1 MGPKFALPKTVD
13 ESLAMNYIEYYI
25 HDDYH
30 GHGDYDDHH
39 YRFIS
44 PELDKILIFDKN
56 ENIAGMHSIF
66 PVSAS
71 AKNRSLFDYSKSG
84 WYRRTSIDGVDY
96 YMTTAY
102 FMNPSEI
109 STVGR
114 TSEDV
119 DSNGIVR
126 QLYFQVGNQLLE
138 APMNLTSNGKNGWH
152 FHVCFPTMG
161 SHYDL
166 WNPNNANTISCDDI
180 PPVRLIYHQEVL
192 HDFQWVHV
200 FNLTSVIPDGTTHQE
215 WLEVNPWE
223 PLSEA
228 IANMFLNPP
237 PSCLM
242 GEDGVIQNV
251 GLHGQHVYF
260 RDWKTISC
268 P

>member
-66 PVSAS
+66 PVSAG

-109 STVGR
+109 STIGR

-126 QLYFQVGNQLLE
+126 LPGFG
-138 APMNLTSNGKNGWH
+138 
-152 FHVCFPTMG
+152 VCPRW
-161 SHYDL
+161 DL
-166 WNPNNANTISCDDI
+166 FVSDCW
-180 PPVRLIYHQEVL
+180 
-192 HDFQWVHV
+192 W
-200 FNLTSVIPDGTTHQE
+200 
-215 WLEVNPWE
+215 
-223 PLSEA
+223 
-228 IANMFLNPP
+228 
-237 PSCLM
+237 
-242 GEDGVIQNV
+242 
-251 GLHGQHVYF
+251 
-260 RDWKTISC
+260 C
-268 P
+268 PQS